1 MACCSGPSRSSF
13 SWCLKA
19 KPICTSNSKRA
30 PQWIHPLSH
39 PLASLVPEIHA
50 PAANDTVR
58 WLLIIGVIPAIML
71 LRNTLQYL
79 SIYLTNWSA
88 MHAIA
93 DIRTKLF
100 SHLQN
105 LSLGFFNRASTGDLI
120 ARITNDTQ
128 VLYSIVGSSF
138 ASAVKDPITIVCLL
152 GYQLATQHHFDA
164 HFHRGVSRVH
174 RAHRH
179 LWPQSP
185 QIRPRGAG
193 IQRRTH
199 EPDARILHR
208 QPRHQGLQSRRNRQC
223 ANSAP
228 PPKNMSAS

>member
-1 MACCSGPSRSSF
+1 
-13 SWCLKA
+13 
-19 KPICTSNSKRA
+19 
-30 PQWIHPLSH
+30 
-39 PLASLVPEIHA
+39 
-50 PAANDTVR
+50 
-58 WLLIIGVIPAIML
+58 ML
-71 LRNTLQYL
+71 LRNTLAYL

-138 ASAVKDPITIVCLL
+138 ASCRPGPGHHPLPARLPAGDPAHV
-152 GYQLATQHHFDA
+152 DA
-164 HFHRGVSRVH
+164 GVHRRVSRVH
-174 RAHRH
+174 RADHH
-179 LWPQSP
+179 LRAQSP

-193 IQRRTH
+193 IQRRAH

-208 QPRHQGLQSRRNRQC
+208 QPRHQGLQPRSHRHRPIPRHHQKYVGQLMRVIR
-223 ANSAP
+223 ANEIPSQLMEFFGATGIALVFFYVQSLP
-228 PPKNMSAS
+228 AQGPAAQGVGLSSCFVLPS